1 MRRGLAV
8 LLLMMVCLPGCKK
21 TAGETK
27 QIETAI
33 IYERG
38 QGFSEKG
45 ITYIQD
51 SVVQFT
57 DFATGE
63 TMPLCSRPNCA
74 HRGLTAEEAGNGAEG
89 CMAYVENAYQAVLYR
104 EKLYVFTE
112 ESNRIGIYVSDADG
126 SNRKLLAEL
135 LDSHFL
141 FGFSTQFYDN
151 RIAMLVSEREVSK
164 ADDGTMEMK
173 SLRRLVCIDCETGNV
188 LNFDKKWEQPV
199 SLYGIDGDAA
209 YVYEA
214 YTLQEVYSLYTEE
227 ELKQNPELIRPYQR
241 AFLWQC
247 SLTDGVTTELFA
259 GKLGADYSVSSV
271 NRAGA
276 VLNVH
281 KLHEEEKKVYFSFA
295 AQEEKVIPLEKD
307 ARVLQM
313 EDGSILFSRAENTGN
328 GTEGAIYRYFC
339 DSGEAKKLEMDSSLV
354 PVRMLGGKLY
364 CLKDEMT
371 TVVSLEDVLNGK
383 SEACYQTKRVIYQ
396 QMR

>member
-1 MRRGLAV
+1 
-8 LLLMMVCLPGCKK
+8 
-21 TAGETK
+21 
-27 QIETAI
+27 
-33 IYERG
+33 
-38 QGFSEKG
+38 
-45 ITYIQD
+45 
-51 SVVQFT
+51 
-57 DFATGE
+57 
-63 TMPLCSRPNCA
+63 
-74 HRGLTAEEAGNGAEG
+74 
-89 CMAYVENAYQAVLYR
+89 MAYVENAYQAVLYR

-112 ESNRIGIYVSDADG
+112 ESGNIGIYVSDADG
-126 SNRKLLAEL
+126 SNRRLLAEL

-173 SLRRLVCIDCETGNV
+173 SLRRLVSIDCETGNV

-295 AQEEKVIPLEKD
+295 TQEEKVIPLEKD

-339 DSGEAKKLEMDSSLV
+339 GSGEAKKLEMDSSLV